1 MTQSQAP
8 GIRTAKPLLRRINL
22 PFLGSLGLVI
32 GSYVVAL
39 MGLRLV
45 IDDNEVA
52 ATLSA
57 MVIGAGPRVQ
67 RELEQRLPR
76 TPVPLVSFDGY
87 RIRWWLLLTG
97 GILAI
102 WIAEGARIVIG
113 VRGGPATDVS
123 ASARDALA
131 LLPVAAAVAIGMLAG
146 ARSDRW
152 PVFVAIAAIVIG
164 HLVSVA
170 TSDRVVTFA
179 TGADPSVT
187 VCATPPAGSPPG
199 AVESGPCIELPPDP
213 RTSLF
218 GSGFG
223 ASLLSDELPIL
234 VLTGMAALWW
244 GSRMRYAF
252 YLGHVAGSLDAADR
266 VALLQM
272 ATDERR
278 RRSDMAGDTPDD

>member
-1 MTQSQAP
+1 MTQSNAP
-8 GIRTAKPLLRRINL
+8 GVRAANPLVRRLNL
-22 PFLGSLGLVI
+22 PFLGSLGLVV

-39 MGLRLV
+39 MALRLV

-76 TPVPLVSFDGY
+76 APTPLVSFDGY
-87 RIRWWLLLTG
+87 RLHWWVLLTG

-102 WIAEGARIVIG
+102 WIAEAARIVIG

-123 ASARDALA
+123 ASVRDALT
-131 LLPVAAAVAIGMLAG
+131 LLPVAAAVAIGILAG

-164 HLVSVA
+164 HLLSVA
-170 TSDRVVTFA
+170 TSDRVVAFA
-179 TGADPSVT
+179 TASDGAALLCQPQPV
-187 VCATPPAGSPPG
+187 SPPG
-199 AVESGPCIELPPDP
+199 TVDIDPCAEVPPDP
-213 RTSLF
+213 RSSLF
-218 GSGFG
+218 GTGIG

-234 VLTGMAALWW
+234 VLAGMAALWW
-244 GSRMRYAF
+244 GSWMRYAF

-266 VALLQM
+266 AALLEI
-272 ATDERR
+272 ATEERR
-278 RRSDMAGDTPDD
+278 RRTQPDEVAPGE